1 MTRLAY
7 RLSVAPALEVFR
19 PEIEHTCTFLE
30 RCHSLVRD
38 TGASAVLH
46 YGPDAPNGA
55 VHVPNALF
63 PHGVRLD
70 ADGIHPMHDVL
81 ERHVDGQVTGLFPMP
96 PRGPGLA
103 YDALGLIFLLL
114 TRLEERGHPARDR
127 YGRFPRA
134 AALAVRR
141 TGKAGPLAD
150 EAARDVAAALFGR
163 TDPPI
168 ATSYAAYV
176 THDVDRL
183 RGYHRLHE
191 PLRQAAGDFLKR
203 GRPMGALNRLADG
216 YASGEPWH
224 SARAIMA
231 ATESRKLKSRFYFM
245 GPSHHPMD
253 SPYAATMPRLL
264 HALGQEI
271 AARGHILGFHPGF
284 ETPSDP
290 QTWQAQKSGLE
301 RALGQKVT
309 EGRQHVLRYAA
320 ENTPDIW
327 NDAGMALD
335 ASLAWPEASGFRNG
349 TCRRHAAYSLR
360 GRRTLALDQVATAVM
375 DFGLFGGKY
384 RDLSIADA
392 LAEAKAVNAICR
404 RHGGTFVILHHT
416 GQLRAPQS
424 TFFERV
430 LEIAA

>member
-7 RLSVAPALEVFR
+7 RLSVSPALEAFR
-19 PEIEHTCTFLE
+19 PEIEHACVFLE
-30 RCHSLVRD
+30 RSHPLARD
-38 TGASAVLH
+38 ANARTILH
-46 YGPDAPNGA
+46 YGPGAPTGA
-55 VHVPNALF
+55 LHIPNVLF
-63 PHGVRLD
+63 PHGARLD
-70 ADGIHPMHDVL
+70 ADGIHPIHDVL
-81 ERHVDGQVTGLFPMP
+81 ERHADGRATGLFPMP
-96 PRGPGLA
+96 SQGTDLG

-114 TRLEERGHPARDR
+114 TRLEERGHSARDR

-141 TGKAGPLAD
+141 TGEAGPLAD
-150 EAARDVAAALFGR
+150 AAAHDVAVALFGR
-163 TDPPI
+163 PDPPL
-168 ATSYAAYV
+168 ATTYAAHI

-191 PLRQAAGDFLKR
+191 PLRQAAGDVLKR
-203 GRPMGALNRLADG
+203 GRALAALKRLADS
-216 YASGEPWH
+216 YASGEPWR

-231 ATESRKLKSRFYFM
+231 ASEFRKLKSRFYFM
-245 GPSHHPMD
+245 GPSRHSMD

-264 HALGQEI
+264 RALGDEI
-271 AARGHILGFHPGF
+271 EARGHVVGFHPGF

-290 QTWQAQKSGLE
+290 HAWQAQHAGLE

-320 ENTPDIW
+320 EDTPDIW

-335 ASLAWPEASGFRNG
+335 ATLAWPEASGFRNG

-360 GRRTLALDQVATAVM
+360 RRRTLALDQVATAVT

-384 RDLSIADA
+384 RDLSVADA
-392 LAEAKAVNAICR
+392 LAEAKAMNATCR

-416 GQLRAPQS
+416 GQMRPPQS
-424 TFFERV
+424 AFFERV

>member
-7 RLSVAPALEVFR
+7 RLSVSPALEAFR
-19 PEIEHTCTFLE
+19 PEIEHACAFLE
-30 RCHSLVRD
+30 RCHPLARD
-38 TGASAVLH
+38 AGASTVLH
-46 YGPDAPNGA
+46 YGPGAPAGA
-55 VHVPNALF
+55 VPIPNLLF
-63 PHGVRLD
+63 PRGVRLD
-70 ADGIHPMHDVL
+70 TDGVHPIHGVL
-81 ERHVDGQVTGLFPMP
+81 ERHADRQVTGLFSAPSQ
-96 PRGPGLA
+96 GPGLA

-141 TGKAGPLAD
+141 TGAAGPLAD

-163 TDPPI
+163 ADPPL
-168 ATSYAAYV
+168 ATSYAVHV

-191 PLRQAAGDFLKR
+191 PLRQAAGDLLKR
-203 GRPMGALNRLADG
+203 GRPGAALRRLVDG
-216 YASGEPWH
+216 YAAGEPWR
-224 SARAIMA
+224 SVRAIMA
-231 ATESRKLKSRFYFM
+231 ASESRGLKSRFYFM
-245 GPSHHPMD
+245 GPSYHPMD
-253 SPYAATMPRLL
+253 SPYAASMPRLL
-264 HALGQEI
+264 RALGDEI
-271 AARGHILGFHPGF
+271 AERGHVIGFHPGF

-290 QTWQAQKSGLE
+290 GTWQAQKAGLE
-301 RALGQKVT
+301 RALGRSVT

-320 ENTPDIW
+320 EDTPDIW

-335 ASLAWPEASGFRNG
+335 ATLAWPEASGFRNG

-360 GRRTLALDQVATAVM
+360 RRRTLALDQVATAVM

-384 RDLSIADA
+384 RDLSVADA
-392 LAEAKAVNAICR
+392 LAEAKAANALCR
-404 RHGGTFVILHHT
+404 RHGGTFAILHHT
-416 GQLRAPQS
+416 GQMRAPQR

-430 LEIAA
+430 LEFAA